1 MAEKLEK
8 NSSKIEQ
15 QGEYYMRSDIIDQS
29 NIISQSN
36 MALSVYSVI
45 TQSYS
50 SVKIIHTGVDERE
63 EEENEW

>member
-63 EEENEW
+63 EEENE

>member
-1 MAEKLEK
+1 MADKQEQALSEIDN
-8 NSSKIEQ
+8 NSEF
-15 QGEYYMRSDIIDQS
+15 YMRSDIIDQS

-50 SVKIIHTGVDERE
+50 SIKIINSGLGEGDEKRDE
-63 EEENEW
+63 

>member
-1 MAEKLEK
+1 MTAKLEK
-8 NSSKIEQ
+8 NLSEIDRQS
-15 QGEYYMRSDIIDQS
+15 EYYMRSDIIDQS

-50 SVKIIHTGVDERE
+50 SVKIIHTGTDNCEGK
-63 EEENEW
+63 ENE